1 MNTTTLVGFLNWQPT
16 VENTENIWLKLVCEL
31 TLNIGLGIYIH
42 RVVER
47 NNNYCCSGTGYLK
60 CINIF
65 FGLYHPNY

>member
-42 RVVER
+42 RVVE
-47 NNNYCCSGTGYLK
+47 
-60 CINIF
+60 
-65 FGLYHPNY
+65 